1 MTEAENLAT
10 VRRAFAALGKN
21 DMGKLKSLLSPDV
34 EWRTP
39 GPTDVLPFAG
49 LHRGPDAVAA
59 WWKKLGE
66 SEEAIRFEPKD
77 FIPYEDKVIVTGD
90 SDMRVKST
98 GKELSAEWVQIYTL
112 KDGKIIDF
120 REFYDT
126 AQEVE
131 GYRPN

>member
-1 MTEAENLAT
+1 MAERENIET
-10 VRRAFAALGKN
+10 VRRAFMALGRN
-21 DMGKLKSLLSPDV
+21 DMKQLKGLLSPEV
-34 EWRTP
+34 EWHTP
-39 GPTDVLPFAG
+39 GPKGVLPFAG
-49 LHRGPDAVAA
+49 VHRGPDAVVQ

-77 FIPYEDKVIVTGD
+77 FIPYEDKVIVMGD

-98 GKELSAEWVQIYTL
+98 GKELSTEWVQVYTL
-112 KDGKIIDF
+112 RDGKIVDF

-131 GYRPN
+131 GYKPN